1 MPGTDEAAIALAAHR
16 EEFRAAMRADRRYRL
31 AMLCGWPLTDRI
43 LLPCQL
49 FRGTGDQVRAA
60 RRFVRASSAGHPAT
74 ANAVLVDSELAANA
88 VAHSVSGHTGGRFM
102 VHLANFGTESLIV
115 MVTDQGGPGR
125 PHMVD
130 AGADAESGR
139 GLAVIEALTTFL
151 TWFDNDPLRSVLA
164 VVPPE
169 PSGIRATPQAST
181 AAAIRLVTWG
191 GAPASCSLVWHAP
204 ACVP

>member
-1 MPGTDEAAIALAAHR
+1 
-16 EEFRAAMRADRRYRL
+16 
-31 AMLCGWPLTDRI
+31 
-43 LLPCQL
+43 
-49 FRGTGDQVRAA
+49 
-60 RRFVRASSAGHPAT
+60 
-74 ANAVLVDSELAANA
+74 
-88 VAHSVSGHTGGRFM
+88 M

-204 ACVP
+204 ACVPLQLRNYLCTFTSWKLCCGRRRTKTRGPCWNGSAAGPAPPAS